1 MEVLSQKALVIAVG
15 IAISLTITSSILF
28 TLNQITLIY
37 QDVYTT
43 DVSIKN
49 QFSEFAM
56 YQGTEMLGIDMYN
69 TAKKY
74 KDNPMVNVTSGL
86 FNASNIKNWINN
98 YSDTD
103 ANYNKR
109 LYDVSYT
116 TDNNGIVTIL
126 FKGK

>member
-1 MEVLSQKALVIAVG
+1 LSQKALVIAVG

-126 FKGK
+126 FKGKWV

>member
-1 MEVLSQKALVIAVG
+1 VEVLSQKALVIAVG